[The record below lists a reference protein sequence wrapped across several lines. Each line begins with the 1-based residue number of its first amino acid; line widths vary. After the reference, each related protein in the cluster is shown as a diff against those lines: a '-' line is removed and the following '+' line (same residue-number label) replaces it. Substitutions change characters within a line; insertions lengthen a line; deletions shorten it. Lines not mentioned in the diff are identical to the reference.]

1 MSVQKATLSRGSR
14 RPKAWP
20 VPQWHCVS
28 VAMIFP
34 SSGPEFLSQG
44 HMTLPFTTIDGT
56 LAPTEPPNYP
66 NASAAH
72 YRTLEHN
79 VVMAP
84 IIHAHCRPSKVCSP
98 GYRQPPCLPRP
109 QPQAAVPGV
118 PTYPKPRNL
127 QYIFCGFPIFQSCG
141 SSQHRPKDGPN
152 LVQEGAN
159 IARRWA
165 KIAPKMASWSKRG
178 QHSRKLVQRRP
189 KMRLLQTLRMGHSH
203 NNNNKNNNKNKN
215 KQTTNNNRRPY
226 KHPAIYG
233 AFF

>member
-1 MSVQKATLSRGSR
+1 LAVQKATLSRGSR

-109 QPQAAVPGV
+109 QPQAPRPALPYPGFQPIRSPAIYSTFFV
-118 PTYPKPRNL
+118 A
-127 QYIFCGFPIFQSCG
+127 FPFF
-141 SSQHRPKDGPN
+141 N
-152 LVQEGAN
+152 LVAPAN
-159 IARRWA
+159 ID
-165 KIAPKMASWSKRG
+165 PKMAPPWSKRG
-178 QHSRKLVQRRP
+178 P
-189 KMRLLQTLRMGHSH
+189 T
-203 NNNNKNNNKNKN
+203 
-215 KQTTNNNRRPY
+215 
-226 KHPAIYG
+226 
-233 AFF
+233 